1 VTPQDSPPASS
12 PFDLRWRLLGI
23 RFRIR
28 PSFWIV
34 SALMG
39 WISMSFFGIGAK
51 SFWLCLLLWVLCTF
65 VSVLVHELGHV
76 IMGRFFGQPGDI
88 TLAGLGG
95 QAAGKYEYLR
105 HWERILVALAGPGAG
120 FLFLGLQ
127 VLVDSSFWNFVIEA
141 LSTNF
146 NSAALLKAKV
156 NIHLIDWIDPTL
168 RMADNYL
175 ILAMN
180 FLLLMNLIWN
190 LLNLLPIFPMDGGM
204 VLREVCCIISPAG
217 GMKFAYG
224 FSFLLA
230 ASVVIYC
237 LLIIV
242 GRWQDIVALKGL
254 PSYIDP
260 IFGAIM
266 FGMLAFQN
274 ISLLRQA
281 TLEQKRSHYQEHFED

>member
-1 VTPQDSPPASS
+1 VTPQESPPASS

-23 RFRIR
+23 RFRIQ

-39 WISMSFFGIGAK
+39 WLSMSFFRIGPK
-51 SFWLCLLLWVLCTF
+51 NFWLCLLLWVMCTL

-76 IMGRFFGQPGDI
+76 IMGRIFGQPGDI

-127 VLVDSSFWNFVIEA
+127 VLADSSFWNKVLDYLTDTSKSGF
-141 LSTNF
+141 F
-146 NSAALLKAKV
+146 LKAKV

-168 RMADNYL
+168 RMEDNYFL
-175 ILAMN
+175 LAMG
-180 FLLLMNLIWN
+180 FLLMMNLVWN

-204 VLREVCCIISPAG
+204 VLREVCCILSPNG
-217 GMKFAYG
+217 GQKFAYG

-237 LLIIV
+237 LLILV
-242 GRWQDIVALKGL
+242 GRWKDVAALKQF
-254 PSYIDP
+254 PTVIDP

-274 ISLLRQA
+274 LSLLRQA
-281 TLEQKRSHYQEHFED
+281 TAEQKSSHYQEHFED